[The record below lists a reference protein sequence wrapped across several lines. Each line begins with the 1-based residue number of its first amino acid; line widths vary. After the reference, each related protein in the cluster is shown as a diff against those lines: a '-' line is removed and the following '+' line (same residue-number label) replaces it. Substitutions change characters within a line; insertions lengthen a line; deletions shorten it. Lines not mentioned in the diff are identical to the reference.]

1 MPDDH
6 PEVKHEVQTY
16 AISHKS
22 IMNSCI
28 ERYSSWNRLE
38 RGVAWLLKYKL
49 FLLSKVRHQDE
60 GNHLGPIKGEL
71 SVDDLKRAEK
81 EIVVCVQREDFKEHF
96 SQVMKSES
104 PSQVV
109 PNTDRWNLMRRRS
122 IAKRT
127 YSN

>member
-1 MPDDH
+1 M
-6 PEVKHEVQTY
+6 
-16 AISHKS
+16 
-22 IMNSCI
+22 
-28 ERYSSWNRLE
+28 
-38 RGVAWLLKYKL
+38 
-49 FLLSKVRHQDE
+49 RHQDE

-71 SVDDLKRAEK
+71 SVDDLKGAERK
-81 EIVVCVQREDFKEHF
+81 LLCVQREAFKEHF